1 MGRRRRCRHLAE
13 ARQAS
18 RTGLSAVRISAPVTH
33 HDLDGCITS
42 LIADDRKRPLF
53 ASGCRLACR
62 RRGGGVV
69 GRDPSRHQGSR
80 EPRGSTLSRCRDVG
94 RRHGEGGG
102 GPRSAQNPHTC
113 WALTVQSTQQPIWQL
128 QPCGASPLSSRRGG
142 ARPRLAP
149 RATGKDPPG
158 GGGGRRGAGRGPRRG
173 GGGAPY
179 GAGRRRRGS
188 RRGCPAPGGGGAGA
202 RSSGG
207 GGGGR
212 GERGSNAGPPRG
224 NNLAGGGGR
233 SEREPPRWGLRRAS
247 A

>member
-1 MGRRRRCRHLAE
+1 MQAGGAGFGRHATGRRSSTQIGRRRRCRHLAE

-102 GPRSAQNPHTC
+102 GRRSAQNPHTC
-113 WALTVQSTQQPIWQL
+113 WALTVQSTQQPTPAATAL
-128 QPCGASPLSSRRGG
+128 RRVPPFVS
-142 ARPRLAP
+142 ARRVRIAFVAACKERAP
-149 RATGKDPPG
+149 
-158 GGGGRRGAGRGPRRG
+158 AGRGVRPR
-173 GGGAPY
+173 A
-179 GAGRRRRGS
+179 AGRRT
-188 RRGCPAPGGGGAGA
+188 
-202 RSSGG
+202 
-207 GGGGR
+207 
-212 GERGSNAGPPRG
+212 
-224 NNLAGGGGR
+224 
-233 SEREPPRWGLRRAS
+233 
-247 A
+247 